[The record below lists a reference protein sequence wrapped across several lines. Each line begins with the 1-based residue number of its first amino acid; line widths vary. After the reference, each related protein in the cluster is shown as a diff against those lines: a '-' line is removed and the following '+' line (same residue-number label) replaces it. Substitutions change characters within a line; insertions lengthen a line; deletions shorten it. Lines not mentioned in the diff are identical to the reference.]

1 MKSLV
6 FFALTMAFSPFTFAG
21 FSLSGQPEI
30 KEEAYNA
37 QLGIIREK
45 VLKSIKVTD
54 SIEVF
59 EDELSIAPLVVRVDF
74 QKSMKVA
81 QGVSVLG
88 EYSSWIDL
96 EQAIWGF
103 QDAVNSADVMIG
115 ERLEQKLGGQI
126 YAIDESTKSESAM
139 FISFPI
145 PKPDLNYKVPS
156 GVHDIVAYESFGF
169 DAEDNLKATNI
180 ELAEMEEGDGVVF
193 FPYINLTL
201 HKQTATTSQMN
212 GELMINYVAAM
223 NGYFALCIK
232 EGCFTA
238 ELPNKT
244 YIDLIIPLVH
254 RKEAT
259 SDETQIAARIYGQEL
274 MAQMI
279 TEFTM
284 AAFEK
289 LSSPDPE

>member
-1 MKSLV
+1 
-6 FFALTMAFSPFTFAG
+6 
-21 FSLSGQPEI
+21 
-30 KEEAYNA
+30 
-37 QLGIIREK
+37 
-45 VLKSIKVTD
+45 
-54 SIEVF
+54 
-59 EDELSIAPLVVRVDF
+59 
-74 QKSMKVA
+74 
-81 QGVSVLG
+81 
-88 EYSSWIDL
+88 
-96 EQAIWGF
+96 
-103 QDAVNSADVMIG
+103 
-115 ERLEQKLGGQI
+115 
-126 YAIDESTKSESAM
+126 
-139 FISFPI
+139 
-145 PKPDLNYKVPS
+145 
-156 GVHDIVAYESFGF
+156 
-169 DAEDNLKATNI
+169 
-180 ELAEMEEGDGVVF
+180 MEEGDGVVF

-289 LSSPDPE
+289 LSAPDPE